1 MNVQQNQHRQE
12 VLCYDAS
19 PELSRPFML
28 RYGLAV
34 AGIALATWVRVLLD
48 PVLGDQSP
56 FPTLLFAILLT
67 AWFGGV
73 RPALVAVILGVF
85 SADYFLVPPRG
96 SFGFKGAAQYVDL
109 ILYLA
114 AGAGIAVLGGVM
126 QAAPLRTIRKL

>member
-56 FPTLLFAILLT
+56 FPTLLFAVLLT
-67 AWFGGV
+67 AWYGGI

-85 SADYFLVPPRG
+85 SADYFLVLPRG
-96 SFGFKGAAQYVDL
+96 GFLNKSTAQYVDL
-109 ILYLA
+109 LLYI
-114 AGAGIAVLGGVM
+114 GVGVGIAVVGG
-126 QAAPLRTIRKL
+126 